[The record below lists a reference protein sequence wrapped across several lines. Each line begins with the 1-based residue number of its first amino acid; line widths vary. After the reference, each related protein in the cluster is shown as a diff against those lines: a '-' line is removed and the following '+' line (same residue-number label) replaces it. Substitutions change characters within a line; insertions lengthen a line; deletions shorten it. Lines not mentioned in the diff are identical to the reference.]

1 MNDLI
6 EYAKTFAI
14 AAHAAVGQKRKYT
27 GEPYHVHCMEV
38 AWTCLD
44 AQFPVHVVA
53 AALLHDV
60 LEDTK
65 VERETL
71 KTLFGEAT
79 AQLVEEV
86 TDVSRPEDGNRAA
99 RKAIDREHMSKA
111 SYYGKTIKLADML
124 SNSKDIADHDPKFA
138 RTYLPEMVLLLPS
151 LEGGNRILFER
162 ASAQV
167 LQLIA
172 TLDKCA

>member
-44 AQFPVHVVA
+44 AQFPDHVV
-53 AALLHDV
+53 
-60 LEDTK
+60 EDTK

-99 RKAIDREHMSKA
+99 RKAIDREHLSKA